1 MSVHVAGAILAGG
14 RARKMGGA
22 DKGLLERAPGQTIAG
37 HLSEALTGAGVTEVI
52 VNANHPAAY
61 GGLGKPVVPDRRPG
75 LGPLAGVEA
84 TLAYAADGRTNGG
97 ADGVLFVPCDLP
109 AMSAA
114 TLRRLLRAFEDAPT
128 GVKVAHVPG
137 GIPPWHP
144 LCCVVATDLL
154 PGVQAALDAGHLK
167 VLRLWQDLGVT
178 PVVFDDP
185 QPFWNVNSPEDLEAW
200 RKKRSAGT

>member
-14 RARKMGGA
+14 QARKMGGA

-37 HLSEALTGAGVTEVI
+37 HLIDALAAAGVTEVI

-61 GGLGKPVVPDRRPG
+61 GRLGKPVVPDRRPG

-84 TLAYAADGRTNGG
+84 TLACIAANGT

-109 AMSAA
+109 AMSAT

-128 GVKVAHVPG
+128 GVKVAHVPE

-154 PGVQAALDAGHLK
+154 PGVQAALNAGHLK
-167 VLRLWQDLGVT
+167 VLRLWEDLGVT

-200 RKKRSAGT
+200 QRKRSAGT